1 MAGSKVAAAGGTP
14 EVVDLPPI
22 VNKAMRTASAK
33 RRVLRPPQVRGANR
47 AAVLQLLRHNEHM
60 SRADI
65 ARQSGLSEGTV
76 SRIMT
81 GLIADV
87 LVREHGEENSTGG
100 RPGRRLQLDSRR
112 VAFGADIQN
121 WETRVAV
128 SNMRGRIVE
137 SRCFR
142 TPSAVEETL
151 DLIADAFFEY
161 RKKFG
166 SQRVPGLGV
175 CARGIVNS
183 EAGIV
188 VLGSRADWID
198 VHLREIL
205 EARVS
210 EPVYVE
216 NNVRGAA
223 LAEYNYGSPDVYGAR
238 CFVFVKVDEGVGMGI
253 LIEGRLH
260 AGPRMAAG
268 EFGQMVIAMAPG
280 RERHDR
286 PGCLERLASDPAL
299 CGRYAALAGARRSAS
314 SGGTSARVRRIVQAA
329 VDGDEAALASLRET
343 ARCLGVGIS
352 NVVWGLDADVV
363 VIDGAMTGA
372 WHAIEAAIREQLP
385 EESSL
390 AGIQVLLRPS
400 TLGGEAALIGAA
412 TLPFTTVFATGV
424 SRRTGGAAA

>member
-1 MAGSKVAAAGGTP
+1 
-14 EVVDLPPI
+14 
-22 VNKAMRTASAK
+22 MRTVSAK
-33 RRVLRPPQVRGANR
+33 RVLRPPQVRGVNR

-60 SRADI
+60 SRADL

-81 GLIADV
+81 GLIADALV
-87 LVREHGEENSTGG
+87 LEDGEENSTGG
-100 RPGRRLQLDSRR
+100 RPGRRLQLDPRR

-128 SNMRGRIVE
+128 STMRGRIVE

-142 TPSAVEETL
+142 TPATAEETL
-151 DLIADAFFEY
+151 DLIAEAFSEY
-161 RKKFG
+161 RRKIG
-166 SQRVPGLGV
+166 AQRAAGLGV

-183 EAGIV
+183 EAGVI
-188 VLGSRADWID
+188 VLGSRADWTN
-198 VHLREIL
+198 VQVRKIL
-205 EARVS
+205 EARVG

-216 NNVRGAA
+216 NNVRAAA
-223 LAEYNYGSPDVYGAR
+223 LAEYNYGSPEVCGAR

-280 RERHDR
+280 RERLDR
-286 PGCLERLASDPAL
+286 PGCLERLASDLIL
-299 CGRYAALAGARRSAS
+299 CDRYAALSGERRSAS
-314 SGGTSARVRRIVQAA
+314 SGDTSARVRRIVQAA
-329 VDGDEAALASLRET
+329 VDGDEAARESLRKT

-352 NVVWGLDADVV
+352 NVFWGLDADVV
-363 VIDGAMTGA
+363 VIDGAVTGA
-372 WHAIEAAIREQLP
+372 WHLIEPVIREQLP
-385 EESSL
+385 DENGL

-400 TLGGEAALIGAA
+400 ALGGEAALIGAA
-412 TLPFTTVFATGV
+412 TLPFTTVFATGE
-424 SRRTGGAAA
+424 SRRAAGASA